1 MNWIPH
7 KHCSLFHPQHT
18 HTPSLTPQSHQKRPQ
33 IPTENFPHPAL
44 LIPSSQNWLETVP
57 LSWCY
62 GSPAMTSPLPLCHPQ
77 SQQRD
82 GETAVQPSG
91 QGDRLCVREPM
102 STSVDVQTEIE
113 KKKTLHC
120 TDNSATMKTAIAMTS
135 KVIRQ
140 TVALSTEGWFHICWR
155 CVLEIQAGRYNCTC

>member
-1 MNWIPH
+1 MNRIPH

-82 GETAVQPSG
+82 GSAAQWSG
-91 QGDRLCVREPM
+91 RQIVCQRANVHKCRCPNRNRK
-102 STSVDVQTEIE
+102 